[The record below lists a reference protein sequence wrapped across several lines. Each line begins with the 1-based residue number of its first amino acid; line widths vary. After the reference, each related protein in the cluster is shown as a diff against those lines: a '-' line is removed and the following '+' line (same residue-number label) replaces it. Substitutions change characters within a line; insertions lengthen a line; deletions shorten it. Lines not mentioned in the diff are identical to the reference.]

1 MDDVIEPTPP
11 PAAIPPSRP
20 PGGTDPPGVSPDP
33 SHERHEHLSMIARG
47 GLLNL
52 LGAAAGGILNFLLV
66 VLVTRGLG
74 AVQAGA
80 FFVAVALFSVLG
92 KTLELGADTGLVR
105 AISRDLVL
113 CRAHDAR
120 RTLLVAVIPVL
131 LAGTLVG
138 LVVHTF
144 AEELAQGLAKGSAE
158 SVAPLLHI
166 LAPFLPAAPA
176 ATVLLAATRGY
187 GTMLPTVLLDR
198 IAKPALQPGAVLVV
212 LAAGLGVGAVVLA
225 WAAPIGVTAILACLW
240 ALALIRRAERA
251 HPRGPRTPLREI
263 GETFWRFT
271 IPRGLAGFFQVAI
284 AWVDTLLI
292 SALRST
298 RDAGIY
304 AAATRYLMVTS
315 LTTLAVIQ
323 VMGPKISQLIARAD
337 RPSATSVYQ
346 VSTAWLVLLTWP
358 VNLAILLFAP
368 VLLSLFGR
376 GFEAGATAIAIISGA
391 TFVATSAGPVDV
403 VLLMAGKSTW
413 NLLNTLVALLLNVGL
428 NLLLIPRLGIVGA
441 GIAWAA
447 SIIANNVL
455 PLAQTWI
462 HLRMHPFGRGTA
474 AAAMICATAFG
485 VPGLALRLLMGAT
498 FPAFVLFAVGSTG
511 LFLAL
516 VWRFRERLDL
526 AVAWASLRQTRDR
539 PSVDPRR
546 RRRVGAGSTPYDAPK
561 RRGRLT

>member
-1 MDDVIEPTPP
+1 MADVIEPGYPVE
-11 PAAIPPSRP
+11 IP
-20 PGGTDPPGVSPDP
+20 PGGAGPSAIGRDP
-33 SHERHEHLSMIARG
+33 SRERHEHLSTIARG

-52 LGAAAGGILNFLLV
+52 IGAGAGGILNFLLV

-80 FFVAVALFSVLG
+80 FFVAIALFSVLA

-113 CRAHDAR
+113 GRARDAR
-120 RTLLVAVIPVL
+120 RTLLVAVTPVL
-131 LAGTLVG
+131 LAGGLVG
-138 LVVHTF
+138 LAVHAF
-144 AEELAQGLAKGSAE
+144 SEELARGLARGSAG
-158 SVAPLLHI
+158 SVAPLLRT

-198 IAKPALQPGAVLVV
+198 IAKPTLQPGAVFVV

-225 WAAPIGVTAILACLW
+225 WAAPIGVTAILGGLW
-240 ALALIRRAERA
+240 ALLLIRRAEGV
-251 HPRGPRTPLREI
+251 HPREARTPLREI
-263 GETFWRFT
+263 GKAFWRFT

-284 AWVDTLLI
+284 AWVDTLII

-298 RDAGIY
+298 REAGIY
-304 AAATRYLMVTS
+304 AAATRYLLVTS

-323 VMGPKISQLIARAD
+323 VMGPKISQLIARDD
-337 RPSATSVYQ
+337 RTSATTVYQ

-358 VNLAILLFAP
+358 VNLAILLFTP

-376 GFEAGATAIAIISGA
+376 GFEGGATALAIVSGA
-391 TFVATSAGPVDV
+391 TFVATAAGPVDI

-413 NLLNTLVALLLNVGL
+413 NLLNTLVALVLNVGL
-428 NLLLIPRLGIVGA
+428 NLLLIPRMGIAGA
-441 GIAWAA
+441 GIAWAT
-447 SIIANNVL
+447 SIVANNVL
-455 PLAQTWI
+455 PLIQTWV

-474 AAAMICATAFG
+474 TAALVCAIAFG
-485 VPGLALRLLMGAT
+485 VPGLALRALMGAT
-498 FPAFVLFAVGSTG
+498 LPAFVLFAIGSTT

-516 VWRFRERLDL
+516 VWRYRRELDL
-526 AVAWASLRQTRDR
+526 AVAWASLRPSRDR
-539 PSVDPRR
+539 RPDAGPLTAAPGRGGVD
-546 RRRVGAGSTPYDAPK
+546 RV
-561 RRGRLT
+561 